1 MKIKISDTVLIIAGK
16 EKGKTGKVLKTLK
29 KNGKIVVEKLNIRTR
44 HIKKTPQKAGEIIH
58 YEAPM
63 SASNV
68 KIICPNC
75 SKSARIGYKLLENAQ
90 KQRVCKK
97 CGQGVDRTEVVA
109 KTTRKST

>member
-1 MKIKISDTVLIIAGK
+1 MKIKISDNVLIVAGK
-16 EKGKTGKVLKTLK
+16 EKGKTGKVLKILK

-63 SASNV
+63 AVSNV

-75 SKSARIGYKLLENAQ
+75 SKAVRVGYKLLDNAK

-97 CGQGVDRTEVVA
+97 CDQSLDRTEVTT
-109 KTTRKST
+109 KTTRKS